1 MQNEKLRPFEIV
13 VAEISFLI
21 HSTEDRDRV
30 INHVSSILII
40 DKDEFKSEILLG
52 HWGNQ
57 IEMVKGRIKGRLAH
71 DVAST
76 ILTSIDTYDRKK
88 MLLSL
93 DDYVDDKGA
102 LHLRLD
108 KQKICAGKIELS
120 DIDSIKMKIKP
131 KPFFSRSMQDYIL
144 EYGRFLG
151 SND

>member
-1 MQNEKLRPFEIV
+1 MQNEKLRLFEIA

-21 HSTEDRDRV
+21 HSTEDRARV
-30 INHVSSILII
+30 INQVSSILNV

-57 IEMVKGRIKGRLAH
+57 IEMVKGRLKGRFAY
-71 DVAST
+71 DVANT
-76 ILTSIDTYDRKK
+76 IFTCLDTYDRKK
-88 MLLSL
+88 ILLSL
-93 DDYVDDKGA
+93 YDYIDDKGA

>member
-1 MQNEKLRPFEIV
+1 MQNEKLRPFEID

-30 INHVSSILII
+30 INQVSSILLV

-57 IEMVKGRIKGRLAH
+57 IEMFKFRLKGRFANGFAN
-71 DVAST
+71 T
-76 ILTSIDTYDRKK
+76 ILTTLDTYDRKK

-93 DDYVDDKGA
+93 DDYVDEKGA

-131 KPFFSRSMQDYIL
+131 KPFFSRSMHDYVL
-144 EYGRFLG
+144 EYGRLLG